1 MKVFISADIEGIS
14 STVSWEECTPGNP
27 NYPRATEQMT
37 QEVLAACEGAH
48 EAGADTILV
57 KDAHGPG
64 TNIDILQ
71 MPEYVTLRRR
81 WNEDPYCMVEGLDS
95 SFDAALFVG
104 YHSAA
109 GQNGNLLSH
118 TISQRPFSITINGIT
133 ASEFLI
139 YSYAAAYLG
148 VPTVYLSGD
157 LQLCQT
163 SINLHPNLIT
173 TAVKNGD
180 AFAAECMSPKKAVQ
194 LIRHDV
200 KKALSQPLNQALIKL
215 PDHFVVEITFKDH
228 AHSARPS
235 HYPGMKR
242 KDSHTVVFEH
252 NDYLEVLR
260 MILFVL

>member
-14 STVSWEECTPGNP
+14 STVSWEECTPGNV

-37 QEVLAACEGAH
+37 REVLAACEGAYD
-48 EAGADTILV
+48 AGADTILV

-64 TNIDILQ
+64 TNIDIFQ

-81 WNEDPYCMVEGLDS
+81 WNEDPFCMVEGLDS
-95 SFDAALFVG
+95 TFDAALFVG

-148 VPTVYLSGD
+148 VPSVYLSGD
-157 LQLCQT
+157 LQLCQA
-163 SINLHPNLIT
+163 SQNLYPNLIT
-173 TAVKNGD
+173 TAVKSGD
-180 AFAAECMSPKKAVQ
+180 AFAAECMSPNKAIQ
-194 LIRHDV
+194 LIRQDV
-200 KKALSQPLNQALIKL
+200 KRSLSQPFKQTLIKL
-215 PDHFVVEITFKDH
+215 PNHFLVELKFKDH
-228 AHSARPS
+228 AHSAKPS

-242 KDSHTVVFEH
+242 KDSHTVIFEH
-252 NDYLEVLR
+252 DDYLEILR